1 MRIRQIVAALAAA
14 SALAVV
20 MVAGPLAG
28 PATVFTSPTPTLG
41 TDITH
46 DM

>member
-14 SALAVV
+14 SALAVAV
-20 MVAGPLAG
+20 VAGPLAG
-28 PATVFTSPTPTLG
+28 PATALTGPAPSHG